1 MPLEMHT
8 ALSALSGVGPKRA
21 AALAERDIA
30 TVNDLLYNLPLHYQ
44 DWRSRTPLAELKPA
58 TSAVV
63 EGRLVGLKER
73 PMRGMRSN
81 SCGVVQPA
89 GLHERADA

>member
-1 MPLEMHT
+1 MPLEMQT

-21 AALAERDIA
+21 AALAERGIA
-30 TVNDLLYNLPLHYQ
+30 TVTDLLYNLPLHYQ

-58 TSAVV
+58 TSVVV

-73 PMRGMRSN
+73 PMRGMRWRRMATAYLE
-81 SCGVVQPA
+81 GA
-89 GLHERADA
+89 GGA